1 MHIIG
6 ITIGWII
13 AAGCFLAVMNYFV
26 KFIYR
31 KEISKIPIDSSFRS
45 KYLAFMKIV
54 VKNHAYI
61 GLYLVT
67 LIFLYLFIELVH
79 EGFFVTGL
87 ITGGLMLFQLALGA
101 YGKFSKHKLKS
112 LWLYFHRT
120 IAALLMVALFSHI
133 LDSTTP

>member
-1 MHIIG
+1 MHTIG

-13 AAGCFLAVMNYFV
+13 AAGYFLAVMNYFV

-31 KEISKIPIDSSFRS
+31 KEISKMPVDSSSRS
-45 KYLAFMKIV
+45 KYLLFMKIV

-67 LIFLYLFIELVH
+67 LIFLHLLIELVH

-87 ITGGLMLFQLALGA
+87 IAGGLMLLQLVLGT
-101 YGKFSKHKLKS
+101 YGKFSKHKTKS
-112 LWLYFHRT
+112 LWLYSHRT
-120 IAALLMVALFSHI
+120 IAALLLV
-133 LDSTTP
+133 